1 MTTRNKVLL
10 VNLSRDRPFKLFSL
24 LFFLLYSPEN
34 FFSCQTKIR
43 LFSLWNVTT
52 GFWRKKHIA
61 LSPTHKTYPLLHSQV
76 KRLFLKFT
84 WKYWSFMDLVRVQ
97 FYWWWKPQYLEKTT
111 DLSQVIYKLYHII
124 LHWVHLAW
132 EEFELTTLVVIGT
145 DCTW

>member
-1 MTTRNKVLL
+1 MSTRALVECVKRKGMTTRNKVLL

-84 WKYWSFMDLVRVQ
+84 WKYWSFMDLVRVKLIWLNW
-97 FYWWWKPQYLEKTT
+97 FM
-111 DLSQVIYKLYHII
+111 IYMYMYIYSVDVLKWYYS
-124 LHWVHLAW
+124 
-132 EEFELTTLVVIGT
+132 
-145 DCTW
+145 